1 MDTGQNSNDQVLE
14 GIESLKKKVADNKD
28 ANINSAPA
36 KRLDHEILMDVAGT
50 LASFIPEM
58 LSFKSSFEAFA
69 NEMITLKAQLK
80 AVEDENS
87 LIKNENIIIR
97 KENASMKQQ
106 LLNQEISQCQKSIIV
121 KSLPS
126 IHGREDDESNEDL
139 QESFER
145 VLTQMKLKGQVQI
158 SEIYRLK
165 SKQNKSIASKGSLWS
180 PVRVDFMSM
189 IDKRKF
195 FKNIQNINGSIFNEI
210 QINQCVVKSME
221 KEYKELDKI
230 GFNLRKASS
239 DTKVK
244 IVISKQK
251 YKLLVKTP
259 TEKTYSEYLK

>member
-1 MDTGQNSNDQVLE
+1 
-14 GIESLKKKVADNKD
+14 
-28 ANINSAPA
+28 
-36 KRLDHEILMDVAGT
+36 
-50 LASFIPEM
+50 
-58 LSFKSSFEAFA
+58 
-69 NEMITLKAQLK
+69 MITLKAQLK

-126 IHGREDDESNEDL
+126 INGREDDESNDDL

-145 VLTQMKLKGQVQI
+145 VLTQMKLKGQVHI
-158 SEIYRLK
+158 ADIYRLK
-165 SKQNKSIASKGSLWS
+165 SKQTKSIASGRSLFS
-180 PVRVDFMSM
+180 PVRVDFKSM
-189 IDKRKF
+189 IDRRKF

-210 QINQCVVKSME
+210 QINQCVAKSME
-221 KEYKELDKI
+221 KEYKQLDKI
-230 GFNLRKASS
+230 GFDLRKASPG
-239 DTKVK
+239 TKVK